1 MEAFKARSA
10 AGYLYLPQPRSFGK
24 GTDCIYVNL
33 QTNKELSCGRV
44 LILSTWQF
52 ARRNSL
58 LEKARKQPAK
68 TGKGRKDNAK
78 ATHEQI
84 PIECTIYCIR

>member
-44 LILSTWQF
+44 FDSVYVAVCKKELFT
-52 ARRNSL
+52 
-58 LEKARKQPAK
+58 
-68 TGKGRKDNAK
+68 
-78 ATHEQI
+78 
-84 PIECTIYCIR
+84 